1 MQIIDFERKGNLV
14 RFYLGK
20 NGKQW
25 GDDWDDTPYECNA
38 GAVYNEHVKGMRDI
52 AFPFDSL
59 VLEPQDGA
67 WAAAGSGY
75 CKKDMIKR
83 HVPCIIVVPPELAE
97 DSWRDSFDHWVDCD
111 GVKKYYFG
119 DEMEVDEDGV

>member
-20 NGKQW
+20 NGEQW

-38 GAVYNEHVKGMRDI
+38 GEVYDQYIEGRRDI

-67 WAAAGSGY
+67 WARVGSNC
-75 CKKDMIKR
+75 CKEDMIKR
-83 HVPCIIVVPPELAE
+83 RVPCIIVVPPELAE
-97 DSWRDSFDHWVDCD
+97 DSWCDSFDRWVGCD

-119 DEMEVDEDGV
+119 DEMEG